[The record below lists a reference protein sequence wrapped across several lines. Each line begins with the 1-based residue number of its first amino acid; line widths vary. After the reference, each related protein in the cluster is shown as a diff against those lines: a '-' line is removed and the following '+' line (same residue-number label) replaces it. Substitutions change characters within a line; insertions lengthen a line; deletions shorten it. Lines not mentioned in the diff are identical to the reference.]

1 MGVKATMAK
10 GEITINEMMCQGCG
24 FCVQY
29 CPSNCV
35 AFVGEKMS
43 ARGYLVPTLAKP
55 EDCTGCA
62 ICGWMCPHMAIE
74 VYKFQQEPVK
84 K

>member
-1 MGVKATMAK
+1 MAK